1 MLVKK
6 IPDRVRAWGSLF
18 LIFLFPAVAIT
29 TPRGMGLVEAILL
42 VLGLWSLADT
52 GLRREFCEAKWV
64 VLAISADLM
73 IAIGSTLYFSLGWNA
88 LDYPI
93 RIMIALL
100 FLPLLAR
107 ARFSSDWLWYG
118 VFAGAIGAAALSLFQ
133 HFALDLQR
141 ARGFTLE
148 ILFGDIGLAL
158 GLMALASRGEFVRR
172 RSFWLPYFAFFCGVL
187 TSILS
192 GSRGGWIAMI
202 LSAIPLY
209 VYDKKKSRGKSMLVA
224 ASGLIL
230 LIAAFFI
237 PATQVALRSEKVFV
251 EARNYFEANVA
262 NTPTGARLE
271 MWKAAALAFRE
282 HPVFGVGK
290 YNFSVSIKEL
300 ENRGQV
306 SASIAGF
313 NHAHNEIL
321 EVMATQG
328 VFGLAGLLMFYL
340 LPLRFFIRNLDP
352 GERHNPF
359 ALAGIML
366 VLCYIDFGLSQVMF
380 AHHLGIA
387 FYAFMVCLLAGL
399 CLKTQRESRGV
410 PSLTPKSEAES
421 CASVQS

>member
-1 MLVKK
+1 M
-6 IPDRVRAWGSLF
+6 

-29 TPRGMGLVEAILL
+29 TPRGMGVIEAGLL

-52 GLRREFCEAKWV
+52 GVRQAFSEGKLV
-64 VLAISADLM
+64 VFAISADLA
-73 IAIGSTLYFSLGWNA
+73 IAVASTMVFSLGWNA
-88 LDYPI
+88 LDYPV

-107 ARFSSDWLWYG
+107 ATLSGEWLWYG
-118 VFAGAIGAAALSLFQ
+118 VFVGAVGAAALGAYQ
-133 HFALDLQR
+133 HFHLGIGR
-141 ARGFTLE
+141 AQGFTLQ
-148 ILFGDIGLAL
+148 ILYGDIGLAL
-158 GLMALASRGEFVRR
+158 GLMALASRGEFTRR
-172 RSFWLPYFAFFCGVL
+172 RSFWLPYFAFFCGVA

-209 VYDKKKSRGKSMLVA
+209 VYEKKKSRRKSMLVA
-224 ASGLIL
+224 ASGTIL
-230 LIAAFFI
+230 LVAAFFI
-237 PATQVALRSEKVFV
+237 PATQVALRGERAFV
-251 EARNYFEANVA
+251 EARNYFEANVSS
-262 NTPTGARLE
+262 TSTGARLE

-282 HPVFGVGK
+282 HPLFGVGK
-290 YNFSVSIKEL
+290 YNFSASIKEL
-300 ENRGQV
+300 ESRGQI
-306 SASIAGF
+306 SPSIAGF

-328 VFGLAGLLMFYL
+328 IFGLAGLLMFYL
-340 LPLRFFIRNLDP
+340 LPLRFFIRNLDA
-352 GERHNPF
+352 GERHNPY

-399 CLKTQRESRGV
+399 CLKTQQDNAEVTSRAPDNVIRPG
-410 PSLTPKSEAES
+410 T
-421 CASVQS
+421 

>member
-1 MLVKK
+1 MRVKK
-6 IPDRVRAWGSLF
+6 IPDSVRTWGGIF

-29 TPRGMGLVEAILL
+29 TPRGMGAIEAALL
-42 VLGLWSLADT
+42 ILGLWSLADT
-52 GLRREFCEAKWV
+52 GLRQVFGEAKWV
-64 VLAISADLM
+64 VLAISADLA
-73 IAIGSTLYFSLGWNA
+73 IAIVSTLVFALGWNA

-107 ARFSSDWLWYG
+107 SRLSGDWLWYG
-118 VFAGAIGAAALSLFQ
+118 VFAGAIGAAALGAFQ
-133 HFALDLQR
+133 HFYLGLAR
-141 ARGFTLE
+141 AQGFTLA
-148 ILFGDIGLAL
+148 ILYGDIGLAL
-158 GLMALASRGEFVRR
+158 GLMALASRGEFTRR
-172 RSFWLPYFAFFCGVL
+172 RSFWLPYFAFFCGVA

-209 VYDKKKSRGKSMLVA
+209 VYDKKRSRRKTMMVA
-224 ASGLIL
+224 ASGMIL
-230 LIAAFFI
+230 LTAAFFI
-237 PATQVALRSEKVFV
+237 PATQVAARGERVFV
-251 EARNYFEANVA
+251 EARNYFEENAA
-262 NTPTGARLE
+262 GTSTGARLE

-290 YNFSVSIKEL
+290 YNFGVSIREL
-300 ENRGQV
+300 ENRGAI
-306 SASIAGF
+306 SPSIAGF

-328 VFGLAGLLMFYL
+328 IFGLAGLLMFYL
-340 LPLRFFIRNLDP
+340 LPLRFFIRNLDA
-352 GERHNPF
+352 GERHNPY

-399 CLKTQRESRGV
+399 CLKTQRDNAGV
-410 PSLTPKSEAES
+410 TSQAPDNVIRRFP
-421 CASVQS
+421 